1 MPLLISFI
9 GFAVIMLVFMMMYND
24 YFADKIIITER
35 VEKYVQDKPTVIND
49 LNSQLLIATPNDN
62 FWRKTLNNLS
72 EPLKTTHWAK
82 TIERK
87 LAQADL
93 PVRGSEFM
101 LIIFASM
108 LFMMSLS
115 LLLSGG
121 KLLFGIL
128 GLFLGYF
135 MPIIFINI
143 KITNRIKKFNAQ
155 LADALVLIASSLRSG
170 YSFMQAIEMVSREMP
185 PPMSIEFYRVLREI
199 NLGVTTD
206 AAMNRMAQ
214 RINSEDL
221 DLMVTAVLIQRQI
234 GGNLAEILDNIAHT
248 IRERVKIKGHISTLT
263 AQGRM
268 SGVIVCLLPVVI
280 CIVVYFLNP
289 QFILPLFT
297 HPLGQAM
304 LLAGIVMEIIGG
316 LLIRNIVNIRV

>member
-1 MPLLISFI
+1 MPLLISVI
-9 GFAVIMLVFMMMYND
+9 GFIVIMLIFTMMYND
-24 YFADKIIITER
+24 YFSDKIAITER
-35 VEKYVQDKPTVIND
+35 VEKYVQDRPTEIYD
-49 LNSQLLIATPNDN
+49 LNSQSLAAVPSDE
-62 FWRKTLNNLS
+62 FWRQTLSNLS

-93 PVRGSEFM
+93 PVRGSEFI
-101 LIIFASM
+101 LIILSLM
-108 LFMMSLS
+108 LLVMTLF

-121 KLLFGIL
+121 KLLMGII
-128 GLFLGYF
+128 GLIIGYF
-135 MPIIFINI
+135 MPIIFINL
-143 KITNRIKKFNAQ
+143 KISRRIKNFNAQ
-155 LADALVLIASSLRSG
+155 LADALVLVASSLRSG

-206 AAMNRMAQ
+206 AAMNHMAQ

-221 DLMVTAVLIQRQI
+221 DLVVTAVLIQRQI
-234 GGNLAEILDNIAHT
+234 GGNLAEILDNIAYT

-268 SGVIVCLLPVVI
+268 SGVIVCLLPVFI
-280 CIVVYFLNP
+280 CIVVYVINP
-289 QFILPLFT
+289 QFMLPLFT
-297 HPLGQAM
+297 QPIGQAM